1 MRETIQEN
9 RSLQETL
16 THQINQYLA
25 EMKDQN
31 ITDMYDM
38 VIEQIEQPLF
48 QAVIKYCKYNQSKA
62 AEVLGISRGTL
73 RTKLKKHFYDKY
85 CGTREQ

>member
-1 MRETIQEN
+1 MSEIIQN
-9 RSLQETL
+9 NTSLQEIL
-16 THQINQYLA
+16 THHINQYLA
-25 EMKDQN
+25 DMKDQN

-48 QAVIKYCKYNQSKA
+48 QAFIEHCKYNQSKA
-62 AEVLGISRGTL
+62 AKILGISRGTL
-73 RTKLKKHFYDKY
+73 RNTLKKHFDDKY

>member
-1 MRETIQEN
+1 MSEIIQN
-9 RSLQETL
+9 NTSFQEVL
-16 THQINQYLA
+16 THYINQYLV
-25 EMKDQN
+25 EMKGQD

-48 QAVIKYCKYNQSKA
+48 QAVIEHCKYNQSKA
-62 AEVLGISRGTL
+62 AKILGISRGTL
-73 RTKLKKHFYDKY
+73 RTTLKKYFDDKY